1 MLPREINYLLDVL
14 EAARLLQTFV
24 AGIDWNSFEN
34 DLMRRAAVMRQL
46 EIMGEAARRLS
57 EETRLE
63 IPEIPWRQIISMRNR
78 LIHGYDDVDLVIVW
92 ETIQNDLPPLIA
104 QLEKVVPAEE

>member
-14 EAARLLQTFV
+14 AAARLLQTFV
-24 AGIDWNSFEN
+24 AGVDWNTFEN

-63 IPEIPWRQIISMRNR
+63 IPEIPWRQIISMPNR

-92 ETIQNDLPPLIA
+92 ETIQNDLPPLIVE
-104 QLEKVVPAEE
+104 LEKIVPAEE

>member
-24 AGIDWNSFEN
+24 AGVDWNMFEK

-46 EIMGEAARRLS
+46 EIMGAARRLS

-63 IPEIPWRQIISMRNR
+63 ISEIPWRQIISMRNR

-92 ETIQNDLPPLIA
+92 ESIQNDLPPLIA
-104 QLEKVVPAEE
+104 ELEKVVPAEE

>member
-24 AGIDWNSFEN
+24 EGVDWDTFEN

-63 IPEIPWRQIISMRNR
+63 LSEIPWRQIIGMRNR
-78 LIHGYDDVDLVIVW
+78 LIHGYDDVDLAIVW
-92 ETIQNDLPPLIA
+92 DTIQNDLPLVVA
-104 QLEKVVPAEE
+104 QLEQVVPTEE

>member
-1 MLPREINYLLDVL
+1 M
-14 EAARLLQTFV
+14 
-24 AGIDWNSFEN
+24 FEK

-63 IPEIPWRQIISMRNR
+63 ISEIPWRQIISMPNR

-104 QLEKVVPAEE
+104 ELEKVVPAEE

>member
-1 MLPREINYLLDVL
+1 MLPREINYLLDAL

-24 AGIDWNSFEN
+24 EGVDWDMFEN

-46 EIMGEAARRLS
+46 EIIGEAARRLS

-63 IPEIPWRQIISMRNR
+63 LSLIPWRQIISMRNR
-78 LIHGYDDVDLVIVW
+78 LIHGYDDVDLAIVW
-92 ETIQNDLPPLIA
+92 DSVQNDLPPLIA
-104 QLEKVVPAEE
+104 QLEKVVPLEE

>member
-24 AGIDWNSFEN
+24 AGVDWNMFEK

-63 IPEIPWRQIISMRNR
+63 ISEIPWRQIISMRNR

-92 ETIQNDLPPLIA
+92 ESIQNDLPPLIA
-104 QLEKVVPAEE
+104 ELEKVVPAEE

>member
-24 AGIDWNSFEN
+24 EGVDWDTFEN

-63 IPEIPWRQIISMRNR
+63 LSEIPWRQIIGMRNR
-78 LIHGYDDVDLVIVW
+78 LIHGYDDVDLAIVW
-92 ETIQNDLPPLIA
+92 DSVQNDLPPLIA
-104 QLEKVVPAEE
+104 QLEQVVPAEE

>member
-1 MLPREINYLLDVL
+1 
-14 EAARLLQTFV
+14 
-24 AGIDWNSFEN
+24 
-34 DLMRRAAVMRQL
+34 MRQL

>member
-14 EAARLLQTFV
+14 EAARLLQMFVEDVDWDTF
-24 AGIDWNSFEN
+24 EK

-63 IPEIPWRQIISMRNR
+63 LSEIPWRQIIGMRNR
-78 LIHGYDDVDLVIVW
+78 LIHGYDDVDLAIVW
-92 ETIQNDLPPLIA
+92 DSVQNDLPPLIA
-104 QLEKVVPAEE
+104 QLEQVVPTEE

>member
-14 EAARLLQTFV
+14 EAARLLQMFV
-24 AGIDWNSFEN
+24 EGVDWETFEN

-46 EIMGEAARRLS
+46 EIIGEAARRLS

-63 IPEIPWRQIISMRNR
+63 LSEIPWRQIIGMRNR
-78 LIHGYDDVDLVIVW
+78 LIHGYDDVDLAIVW
-92 ETIQNDLPPLIA
+92 DSVQNDLPLLIA
-104 QLEKVVPAEE
+104 QLEKVVPPEE

>member
-14 EAARLLQTFV
+14 EAARLLQMFV
-24 AGIDWNSFEN
+24 EGVDWETFEN

-46 EIMGEAARRLS
+46 EIIGEAARRLS

-63 IPEIPWRQIISMRNR
+63 LSEIPWRQIIGMRNR
-78 LIHGYDDVDLVIVW
+78 LIHGYDDVDLAIVW
-92 ETIQNDLPPLIA
+92 DSVQNDLPPLIA
-104 QLEKVVPAEE
+104 QLEQVVPAEE

>member
-1 MLPREINYLLDVL
+1 MQPREVNYLLDML

-24 AGIDWNSFEN
+24 AGVDWSTFEN

-57 EETRLE
+57 ESTRLE
-63 IPEIPWRQIISMRNR
+63 IPEIP
-78 LIHGYDDVDLVIVW
+78 
-92 ETIQNDLPPLIA
+92 
-104 QLEKVVPAEE
+104 

>member
-1 MLPREINYLLDVL
+1 MQPRELNYLLDIL

-24 AGIDWNSFEN
+24 EGVEQDTFEI

-57 EETRLE
+57 PETCMELSQ
-63 IPEIPWRQIISMRNR
+63 IPWSDMIGMRNR
-78 LIHGYDDVDLVIVW
+78 LIHGYDDVDLEIVW
-92 ETIQNDLPPLIA
+92 DTIQNDLQPLIA
-104 QLEKVVPAEE
+104 ELEKVVPPEE

>member
-14 EAARLLQTFV
+14 EAARLLQMFV
-24 AGIDWNSFEN
+24 EGVDWDTFEN

-63 IPEIPWRQIISMRNR
+63 LSEIPWRQIIGMRNR
-78 LIHGYDDVDLVIVW
+78 LIHGYDDVDLAIVW
-92 ETIQNDLPPLIA
+92 DSVQNDLPPLIA
-104 QLEKVVPAEE
+104 QLEQVVPTEE

>member
-14 EAARLLQTFV
+14 EAARLLQMFV
-24 AGIDWNSFEN
+24 EGVDWETFEN

-63 IPEIPWRQIISMRNR
+63 LSEIPWRQIIGMRNR
-78 LIHGYDDVDLVIVW
+78 LIHGYDEVDLAIVW
-92 ETIQNDLPPLIA
+92 DSVQNDLPPLIA
-104 QLEKVVPAEE
+104 QLEQVVPTEE

>member
-24 AGIDWNSFEN
+24 EGVDWDTFEN

-63 IPEIPWRQIISMRNR
+63 LSEIPWRQIIGMRNR
-78 LIHGYDDVDLVIVW
+78 LIHGYDDVDLAIVW
-92 ETIQNDLPPLIA
+92 DSVQNDLPPLIA
-104 QLEKVVPAEE
+104 QLEQVVPTEE

>member
-14 EAARLLQTFV
+14 EAARLLQMFV
-24 AGIDWNSFEN
+24 EGVDWETFEN

-46 EIMGEAARRLS
+46 EIIGEAARRLS

-63 IPEIPWRQIISMRNR
+63 LSEIPWRQIIGMRNR
-78 LIHGYDDVDLVIVW
+78 LIHGYDDVDLAIVW
-92 ETIQNDLPPLIA
+92 DSVQNDLPPLIA
-104 QLEKVVPAEE
+104 QLEQVVPTEE